1 MKNRHHKMFT
11 GIVEHIGTV
20 SEFKQLDSSQS
31 GGNGASLTIS
41 NVGPILDDVNMGDSI
56 AVNGVCLT
64 VTEYDDDKTYF
75 KAGLAPE
82 TLRRTNLGQLKSDS
96 PVNLER
102 AISGHVRFG
111 GHFVQGHVDG
121 TAEIVVKNPDGNSI
135 AFTFKPKDQ
144 SLMTYIVEK
153 GFIAVDGTSL
163 TVTAVTEDTFSIMM
177 VAYTQEK
184 VVLAKKEVGDFVN
197 VEVDFMGKLL
207 EKQID
212 GAVEKKL
219 GGLEALIEKIV
230 DKKLKQ

>member
-1 MKNRHHKMFT
+1 MT
-11 GIVEHIGTV
+11 E
-20 SEFKQLDSSQS
+20 S
-31 GGNGASLTIS
+31 GGNGVSLTIS

-64 VTEYDDDKTYF
+64 VTEYDAEKTYF

-82 TLRRTNLGQLKSDS
+82 TLRRTNLGDLKTSS

-102 AISGHVRFG
+102 AIAGHVRFG

-121 TAEIVVKNPDGNSI
+121 TAEIVEKKPDGNSI

-163 TVTAVTEDTFSIMM
+163 TVTAVTKDTFSIMM

-184 VVLAKKEVGDFVN
+184 VVMAKKEVGDLVN

-212 GAVEKKL
+212 NAIDRKM
-219 GGLEALIEKIV
+219 GGLEALVEKIV
-230 DKKLKQ
+230 DKKLNK